1 MEPGA
6 ASDVPQWHAAGDWFD
21 VCRCD
26 IPCPCEFAQPPTD
39 NWCQG
44 VLTWHIREG
53 HYGDVTLDGLNLV
66 ALGYFEGN
74 IWAGEAAVALGLFI
88 DERADERQREAL
100 QMIFGGQVGGWPAQ
114 FAELVG
120 EMRGVEFVPIEVEV
134 ADDLAYWR
142 AEIPGRGAGKRRG
155 PGRADD
161 AGGAAGTAAQPPRQ
175 RGGTG
180 TGGHLG
186 QDNGPPRGRLRMELR
201 VGRQV
206 QQTHPLR
213 VERPVVVPTT
223 LLPLMR
229 GQGL

>member
-74 IWAGEAAVALGLFI
+74 LWAGEAAVALGLFI

-142 AEIPGRGAGKRRG
+142 AEIPGRVLASAEALAGPTTPEGQRVQLLNPPGSEVG
-155 PGRADD
+155 PGQVATWARTTAHRAEGFGWSFEWD
-161 AGGAAGTAAQPPRQ
+161 GKSSKHIPFEWS
-175 RGGTG
+175 
-180 TGGHLG
+180 
-186 QDNGPPRGRLRMELR
+186 GP
-201 VGRQV
+201 
-206 QQTHPLR
+206 
-213 VERPVVVPTT
+213 
-223 LLPLMR
+223 
-229 GQGL
+229 